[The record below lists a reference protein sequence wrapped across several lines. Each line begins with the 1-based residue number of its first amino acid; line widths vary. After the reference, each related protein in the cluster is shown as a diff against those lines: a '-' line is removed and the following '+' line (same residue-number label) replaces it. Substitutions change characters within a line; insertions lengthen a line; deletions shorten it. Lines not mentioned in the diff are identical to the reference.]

1 MKRRTI
7 IFAVAAVALT
17 SLLAVTALA
26 ATTKTIRGTQG
37 PDNLVGTAAADN
49 LIGLGGRDKL
59 RGLGGNDKLTGGA
72 GADTMDCGAG
82 NADVAVFDLQDK
94 SVKNCELLKGP
105 KPVAAIADVAATPE
119 GNSGATTFSFAV
131 VLSHRMP
138 APVTVS
144 YATSDG
150 SATAGSDYQAASGKI
165 TFAAGKTAAAVSV
178 SVSGDTTVEP
188 DETFTVTLSAPV
200 NATLGKATATGT
212 IQNDD
217 VVKARPGAYAGT
229 NTQGKAFTF
238 EVSPDSSSV
247 SNIKTV
253 IDLNCT
259 EVQGFTVTVPLES
272 TGSFPINADLS
283 FDANEHDVGS
293 DGTTLDIKIH
303 GQLTA
308 SSGGSGTL
316 RVDLTIPGIP
326 GICSTGDTTW
336 TAN

>member
-26 ATTKTIRGTQG
+26 ATTKTIRGTPG

-59 RGLGGNDKLTGGA
+59 KGLGGNDKLTGGG

-82 NADVAVFDLQDK
+82 KADVAVFDLQDK

-150 SATAGSDYQAASGKI
+150 SATAGSDYQAVSGKI
-165 TFAAGKTAAAVSV
+165 SFAAGKTAAAVSV
-178 SVSGDTTVEP
+178 PVSGDSIVEP
-188 DETFTVTLSAPV
+188 DETFTVTLSAPE

-217 VVKARPGAYAGT
+217 VVKARPGPHNGT
-229 NTQGKAFTF
+229 NSQGKALSFD
-238 EVSPDSSSV
+238 VSPDASSV
-247 SNIKTV
+247 ANLNTI

-272 TGSFPINADLS
+272 QGIAQINPDLT
-283 FDANEHDVGS
+283 FDANNHNVGS
-293 DGTTLDIKIH
+293 DGSTLDINFH

-308 SSGGSGTL
+308 SSGASGTL
-316 RVDLTIPGIP
+316 RVDLTIPGVP
-326 GICSTGDTTW
+326 GICSTGDVTW
-336 TAN
+336 TTD